1 MPADICCINSHRS
14 LSPTEPARPSPLT
27 LNSLFAVAALPE
39 DHPHSLKLPVPD
51 RRPPKNLIRSPS
63 FADKLK
69 GQLRRRATVKS
80 LKAEVYD
87 EDARMMSS
95 EEVLERVVAVGGAA
109 SVASGRM
116 VMGMGSS
123 PPTLRLRQA

>member
-1 MPADICCINSHRS
+1 
-14 LSPTEPARPSPLT
+14 
-27 LNSLFAVAALPE
+27 
-39 DHPHSLKLPVPD
+39 
-51 RRPPKNLIRSPS
+51 
-63 FADKLK
+63 
-69 GQLRRRATVKS
+69 
-80 LKAEVYD
+80 
-87 EDARMMSS
+87 MSS